1 MTPEQRLERQADL
14 ARKGFRIVRADSSRR
29 EATRRWL
36 EAHPTSTV
44 EADELWRR
52 CLDGEGPLARW
63 LEADAPLAAWREALP
78 LRVLLSSHPFPDVH
92 LWLMTRS

>member
-14 ARKGFRIVRADSSRR
+14 ARKGFRVVRADLARR

-36 EAHPTSTV
+36 AEHPTGSS
-44 EADELWRR
+44 EADELWAR
-52 CLDGEGPLARW
+52 CLDGEGPLAHW
-63 LEADAPLAAWREALP
+63 LSESRSMSDWRESLP

-92 LWLMTRS
+92 LWLMTLR